1 MLSGF
6 RRIQPPQYQ
15 VKDTMNN
22 SNHCERDPGFMPMH
36 GRSTRQV
43 SDCKLKVKVRR
54 QERRKTREVI
64 RLWLGGSFS
73 EEAVS

>member
-1 MLSGF
+1 
-6 RRIQPPQYQ
+6 
-15 VKDTMNN
+15 
-22 SNHCERDPGFMPMH
+22 MPMH